1 MWPKAFA
8 QLVELAPHIT
18 RLVPMADRFFQ
29 SKAAGEEA
37 NRRAIEVMEATATSV
52 RGDLAQITAAQTG
65 LSRQLSEQGERI
77 SAIAADL
84 QTMKRH
90 TEGPDERLSRLEAR
104 LARQT
109 LFFVLLLIL
118 LAAVLVLLVLVYLHL
133 R

>member
-37 NRRAIEVMEATATSV
+37 NRRAMEAMAADV
-52 RGDLAQITAAQTG
+52 RDNLAQVTAAQTA
-65 LSRQLSEQGERI
+65 LSRQLSEHGERL
-77 SAIAADL
+77 SAMAADL
-84 QTMKRH
+84 QAMKRG
-90 TEGPDERLSRLEAR
+90 TNGPDERLGRLEAR
-104 LARQT
+104 VARQT
-109 LFFVLLLIL
+109 MFSAAVIVLLV
-118 LAAVLVLLVLVYLHL
+118 AVLILLVLVYLHQ